1 MIVEDDQEVILIADS
16 GKMIRMG
23 LDKLRIIGRTTQGVT
38 LINLEEGERVVAMDI
53 LAHDD
58 SADIEEDVE

>member
-1 MIVEDDQEVILIADS
+1 MLIP

-23 LDKLRIIGRTTQGVT
+23 LDNLRIIGRTTQGVT

-53 LAHDD
+53 LAQDD
-58 SADIEEDVE
+58 STEDGDLDELGSGSP